1 MRPYTHHGGRPVRV
15 VPPLNE
21 DMGVFQFKQFA
32 VSNERSALKVGTDGI
47 LLGAISTLYSTVCHI
62 LDIGTGT
69 GVIALMLAQ
78 RMAEAGIPAQITGI
92 DIDGPS
98 AEEAAQNFAASPWAS
113 ALSALHCSLSD
124 FLAAGHGEFDLI
136 VSNPPF
142 FDDSLQNPDARE
154 SAARHTMSMSYRDIC
169 AAARDILAPEGTLSM
184 ILPAEVENELVRTT
198 ASFGLY
204 LHRIVR
210 IRTTERKPVKRIV
223 AEFCKVRPAST
234 QEEMLLL
241 CDPSAPDGRT
251 DAYRSLLRPYLVSVE

>member
-1 MRPYTHHGGRPVRV
+1 MCS
-15 VPPLNE
+15 
-21 DMGVFQFKQFA
+21 MGVFQFKQFA
-32 VSNERSALKVGTDGI
+32 VSNERSALKVGTDGV
-47 LLGAISTLYSTVCHI
+47 LLGSLVGVLPGCLYRV

-113 ALSALHCSLSD
+113 ALSALHCSLAE
-124 FLAAGHGEFDLI
+124 FMAAGHGEFDLI

-184 ILPAEVENELVRTT
+184 ILPADVEKELVRTA

-204 LHRIVR
+204 LSRIVR

-223 AEFCKVRPAST
+223 AEFCKLRPVSVK
-234 QEEMLLL
+234 EEMLLL

-251 DAYRSLLRPYLVSVE
+251 DAYRSLLHPYLSSISCTAPGQRSSSSGVR